1 MFDKFLEK
9 RKARNEAVNKARE
22 DFISWFEISQSSGWK
37 AYDEKIDKKI
47 EGIKNRLESDL
58 TLTGEDLK
66 RLQLAL
72 KVYGEIKR
80 IPKELED
87 NAKGGK

>member
-22 DFISWFEISQSSGWK
+22 DFTSWFEISQSAGWK

-47 EGIKNRLESDL
+47 EVIKHQLESDL

-72 KVYGEIKR
+72 KVYSEVKR